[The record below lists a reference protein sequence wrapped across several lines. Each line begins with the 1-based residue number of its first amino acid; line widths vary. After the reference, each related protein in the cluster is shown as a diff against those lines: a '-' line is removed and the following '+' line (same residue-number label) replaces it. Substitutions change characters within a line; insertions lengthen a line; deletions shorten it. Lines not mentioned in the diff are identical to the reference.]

1 MSVDLQRDPET
12 YAIIGAAMA
21 VHREL
26 GHGFLEAVYN
36 EALEI
41 EFNNRYIPNKKEV
54 SLPICYGE
62 HQLKAHY
69 RADFVCHD
77 SIIIEIK
84 VLAETNGTEEAQVIN
99 HLKAS
104 GYERALLIN
113 FGRPSLQYKRLI
125 LSNNTQQNNL

>member
-1 MSVDLQRDPET
+1 MVDPQRDPET

-41 EFNNRYIPNKKEV
+41 EFNDRNIPNKKDV
-54 SLPICYGE
+54 LLPIYYGK
-62 HQLKAHY
+62 HQLKTHY
-69 RADFVCHD
+69 HADFVCHD
-77 SIIIEIK
+77 SIIIELK
-84 VLAETNGTEEAQVIN
+84 ALTEPDGTEEAQVIN
-99 HLKAS
+99 YLKAS
-104 GYERALLIN
+104 GYKRALLIN

-125 LSNNTQQNNL
+125 LSNNTQ